1 MIEPQTGFAL
11 IALTRK
17 GRGGDAGWPA
27 RDNHEFEG
35 IWPAKCTARGV
46 SEFSQLL
53 SGCRHAVLSCSDS
66 DSFFYRYNKHFPVP
80 NFPGSRSVADYL
92 DGFSHELVLN
102 DDLEFTLGMKSRVYS
117 VPR

>member
-11 IALTRK
+11 IALTRT

-46 SEFSQLL
+46 SEFSQLV
-53 SGCRHAVLSCSDS
+53 SGCLGGGARVRRFDSSGFLPGRERRAAGSFAPIIIWTVL
-66 DSFFYRYNKHFPVP
+66 
-80 NFPGSRSVADYL
+80 G
-92 DGFSHELVLN
+92 
-102 DDLEFTLGMKSRVYS
+102 
-117 VPR
+117 